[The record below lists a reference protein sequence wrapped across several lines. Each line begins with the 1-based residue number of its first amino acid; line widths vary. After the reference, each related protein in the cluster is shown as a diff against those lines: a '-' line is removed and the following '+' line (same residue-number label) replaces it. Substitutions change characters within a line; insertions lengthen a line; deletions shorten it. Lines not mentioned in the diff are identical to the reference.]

1 MATILV
7 VDDDKNFLLSLADGL
22 KSYDKKF
29 EVLTAENGKKAVET
43 LREDK
48 IDLVISDLK
57 MPEMDGFDLLA
68 HMVPNYP
75 NIPVIVITAFATREM
90 EDDLL
95 NMGTFKFMEKPLE
108 FNALVEKINEGL
120 EVGSHHFTKVLSL
133 CSFLRMIEAEKK
145 TCTITIRSEGKK
157 GYLYYFTG
165 ILIDGETE
173 TDSGA
178 RAVYDI
184 VTWEAA
190 EVELDGLVKNDTRK
204 FDMPLNY
211 IVKEEYARMMHEEEV
226 KMKAKQ
232 NPSQKQAKGSD
243 KKEIK
248 MNEEKLNEAM
258 NILKSD
264 LGLGLVGSSIV
275 SRTLDKSI
283 VNYKAN
289 PKVDVLV
296 NRMTKYLTKALP
308 DCDMPPLGKYYLIN
322 LADGK
327 IIIALPLGEYEW
339 GITVDLT
346 KVTLGLLL
354 NVTLPKILSIFE
366 EAALG

>member
-29 EVLTAENGKKAVET
+29 KVLTAENGKDAVDS
-43 LREDK
+43 LRENK
-48 IDLVISDLK
+48 LDLVITDLK

-75 NIPVIVITAFATREM
+75 SIPVIVITAFATREM

-108 FNALVEKINEGL
+108 FNALVEKIYEGL

-145 TCTITIRSEGKK
+145 TCTITIQAEGRK
-157 GYLYYFTG
+157 GFLYYFTG

-173 TDSGA
+173 NDTGA

-190 EVELDGLVKNDTRK
+190 EVELDGLVDKEARK

-211 IVKEEYARMMHEEEV
+211 IVKEEYARMAQEE
-226 KMKAKQ
+226 KTKQ
-232 NPSQKQAKGSD
+232 NPSKKKSKGTV

-248 MNEEKLNEAM
+248 MNEAKLDEAM
-258 NILKSD
+258 EILKTD
-264 LGLGLVGSSIV
+264 LGDGLVGSSIV
-275 SRTLDKSI
+275 SRAVDKSI

-308 DCDMPPLGKYYLIN
+308 DCDMPPLGKYYLIH
-322 LADGK
+322 LDDGK
-327 IIIALPLGEYEW
+327 IIICLPLGEYEW

-354 NVTLPKILSIFE
+354 NVTLPRILASFE
-366 EAALG
+366 EAAAS